1 MNILGTTLSRRT
13 AASNLTHEDDA
24 QQEIDKPATIA
35 KMAPM
40 SDGRLLLLGIE
51 GAEVSP
57 DEASRIRTLQPA
69 GFVLFSRNLVSP
81 HQTRKLTDDLR
92 GLCDEVPIIAIDEE
106 GGRVARTRVFAP
118 PPPSPPALVAHLAS
132 GDRQNTIA
140 RSACATADL
149 LLMLGVNLD
158 FAPVLDLDH
167 HPGVSN
173 ALRGRCW
180 GRDPQRVI
188 DHAGTWNRWLRK
200 RGIAGCGKH
209 FPAGGRATSD
219 PHHDLPS
226 CDAGIE
232 DLLAED
238 VLPYTAL
245 MSELDAVMLG
255 HVRFP
260 NIDPVFPASL
270 SPRIIRRFL
279 RDQLGFDDH
288 VILTDD
294 LDMGAIT
301 RLYARGQD
309 ARLAI
314 EAGNDLAM
322 ICHHAGSAP
331 EAAMAIA
338 ELPLWL
344 RDEACERIDRL
355 RRKFPEPPPWNESR
369 FQSHADAVAAIA
381 AEVPETGETD
391 GCSPVAGY

>member
-1 MNILGTTLSRRT
+1 MISTNV
-13 AASNLTHEDDA
+13 AS
-24 QQEIDKPATIA
+24 TIA
-35 KMAPM
+35 GRVVKLPNM

-51 GAEVSP
+51 GPELTPAEA
-57 DEASRIRTLQPA
+57 ERIRALQPA

-92 GLCDEVPIIAIDEE
+92 GLCEETPIIAIDEE
-106 GGRVARTRVFAP
+106 GGGVARTRAFAP
-118 PPPSPPALVAHLAS
+118 PPPSPPALVAHYVA
-132 GDRQNTIA
+132 GDQHNTIA

-149 LLMLGVNLD
+149 LAMLGVNLD

-167 HPGVSN
+167 DPGAQN
-173 ALRGRCW
+173 ALHGRCW
-180 GRDPQRVI
+180 ERDPQRVI
-188 DHAGTWNRWLRK
+188 DYAGLWNRSLRK

-226 CDAGIE
+226 CDATLE
-232 DLLAED
+232 DLLTED
-238 VLPYTAL
+238 VVPYTAL

-260 NIDPVFPASL
+260 KIDPDFPASL

-288 VILTDD
+288 VVLTDD

-301 RLYARGQD
+301 RIYGRGQD
-309 ARLAI
+309 AKLAI

-322 ICHHAGSAP
+322 ICHDTESAAQ
-331 EAAMAIA
+331 AAKAIG
-338 ELPLWL
+338 ELPFWM
-344 RDEACERIDRL
+344 RDEACDRIARL
-355 RRKFPEPPPWNESR
+355 RRKLPEPPMWCETR
-369 FQSHADAVAAIA
+369 FADYTKAIAKIA
-381 AEVPETGETD
+381 AEVPEIDD
-391 GCSPVAGY
+391 GNASSPVAGY